1 MTAAQDTGSCLL
13 RCLDCLSKLCQSN
26 EDNGQIVARYA
37 PPGLFLR
44 LHELLYVPANGLDSL
59 PRGDG
64 EKKAKAKEVPRSVAR
79 PQMYF
84 TFSLHLA
91 HQSAEICVSLCLPKR
106 VGAFPPPAVAA
117 H

>member
-1 MTAAQDTGSCLL
+1 VTAAQDTGSCLL

-79 PQMYF
+79 PQMNF
-84 TFSLHLA
+84 TFSVPGHR
-91 HQSAEICVSLCLPKR
+91 SAEICVSLRLPKR
-106 VGAFPPPAVAA
+106 VGAPLRCGCFSA